1 MAYTP
6 LFLAIIHEILL
17 LLWKFWGICVLCVT
31 RALWQSWKKHRNIKP
46 FVKAKCVLTKNFFIH
61 IKIQEII
68 LLRIVMDYD
77 STCNTVLWLPYQVR
91 RNSVC
96 VPYEFFLVV
105 NNGLWNTANHTIW
118 RSRQQTALH
127 SCKDSCT
134 YKYTNSQWWRQLNQK
149 FISMAKSRIQRSIL
163 KTGGATAP

>member
-1 MAYTP
+1 M
-6 LFLAIIHEILL
+6 
-17 LLWKFWGICVLCVT
+17 LCVT

-46 FVKAKCVLTKNFFIH
+46 FVKVKCVHTKNFFIH

-77 STCNTVLWLPYQVR
+77 STYNTVLWLPYQVR

-149 FISMAKSRIQRSIL
+149 FISMANKYNPTEHSKNRWGYSPI
-163 KTGGATAP
+163 APPFPPAMPNSVIVTNMTEL